1 MLLCVYLNLAVVD
14 VAGLPLP
21 TLHAEAIL
29 HDLMLCFDSFYRGHH
44 GHRKKLDALA
54 VGRASI
60 YNLITRLED
69 DCITLALGLGLQ

>member
-29 HDLMLCFDSFYRGHH
+29 HDLILLSFDSFYRGHH
-44 GHRKKLDALA
+44 GHRKKLRFGSWKKRDLQ
-54 VGRASI
+54 
-60 YNLITRLED
+60 
-69 DCITLALGLGLQ
+69 DCIALALGLGFQ